1 MRQIFWLEIQEKI
14 YKLGIAFAGK
24 NALVMEQQ

>member
-1 MRQIFWLEIQEKI
+1 MDNRAQVMEKI